1 MVMTEVILYSTTVTE
16 TLEIVHSLRE
26 RLFIDVDFQYKF
38 IQGKYDW
45 EQSEQIDHKTIF
57 YFRDPAEATA
67 FRLKYL

>member
-1 MVMTEVILYSTTVTE
+1 MIEVILYSTTVTK

-26 RLFIDVDFQYKF
+26 RLSIDQDFQYKF

-57 YFRDPAEATA
+57 YFRDPADATW
-67 FRLKYL
+67 FQLTYL